1 MPRRAIFA
9 LPLLAIAIAACAGG
23 ATAGPSG
30 TVGPSGTPAPATPA
44 ASEAATG
51 VPSAVPSPGTDGD
64 PAAIGR
70 QVVGGM
76 ARGDFAGVEALFDET
91 MRTALPEAKL
101 KELWDSLVGQLGAY
115 QGTGDVKT
123 AVQDPYT
130 IVLVRTDFASGPVN
144 IQVTVHSAGRVAG
157 LFVRPVEAASP
168 APGASP
174 TPSPS
179 PAAYVRSDAFHESDV
194 TVGTAPWALPG
205 TLSMPNGAG
214 PFPAVVLVHGSGP
227 NDRDE
232 TVGPNKPFR
241 DLAQGLASQGI
252 AVLRYDKRTKVYGE
266 QMAAGA
272 ASVTVKEETVDD
284 AVAAVELLRST
295 PGVDPQAIFVL
306 GHSLGGY
313 LGPRILAAAPDA
325 RGLIILAGTSR
336 PLPEVIVDQ
345 YEYLAALQGSPSP
358 DTLAQLDTIR
368 EQAARAMSPDLSP
381 ATPADQL
388 PLGVPAPYW
397 IDLGT
402 YDPLATVATLDRPV
416 LVLQGGRDYQVT
428 AAADFA
434 GWQQALSGR
443 RNATY
448 HLYPALN
455 HLFIAGQGQIA
466 PAEYLVAGHV
476 APEVVADIAG
486 WIHGIAGGGAP

>member
-1 MPRRAIFA
+1 LT
-9 LPLLAIAIAACAGG
+9 LPLLAIAIVACSGG
-23 ATAGPSG
+23 GTAGPSG
-30 TVGPSGTPAPATPA
+30 TPRPSATPAPATPA
-44 ASEAATG
+44 ASGAATG

-64 PAAIGR
+64 PAALGR
-70 QVVGGM
+70 QVVAGM
-76 ARGDFAGVEALFDET
+76 AGGDFAGVEALFDET
-91 MRTALPEAKL
+91 MRAALPEAKL
-101 KELWDSLVGQLGAY
+101 RELWDALLSQLGAY

-123 AVQDPYT
+123 APQDPYT
-130 IVLVRTDFASGPVN
+130 VVLVRTEFATGPVN
-144 IQVTVHSAGRVAG
+144 IQVTVDSAGRVAG
-157 LFVRPVEAASP
+157 LFVRPVEADSP

-179 PAAYVRSDAFHESDV
+179 PAAYVSPDSFHESDV
-194 TVGTAPWALPG
+194 TVGAAPWALPG
-205 TLSMPNGAG
+205 TLTMPNGAG

-232 TVGPNKPFR
+232 TLGPNKPFR
-241 DLAQGLASQGI
+241 DLAQGLASRGI
-252 AVLRYDKRTKVYGE
+252 AVLRYDKRTMTYGKE
-266 QMAAGA
+266 IAADVE
-272 ASVTVKEETVDD
+272 SLTVKEETVDD

-295 PGVDPQAIFVL
+295 PGVDPEAVFVL

-325 RGLIILAGTSR
+325 RGLIIVAGTSR

-345 YEYLAALQGSPSP
+345 YEYLASLQGSPSP
-358 DTLAQLDTIR
+358 DTQAKLDTIR

-381 ATPADQL
+381 TTPASQL

-434 GWQQALSGR
+434 GWQQVLSGR
-443 RNATY
+443 QDATF

-455 HLFIAGQGQIA
+455 HLFIAGKGQIT
-466 PAEYLVAGHV
+466 PAEYEVPGHV
-476 APEVVADIAG
+476 APEVVADIAT
-486 WIHGIAGGGAP
+486 WISKVTATTP